1 MKKNVKAMAM
11 ALAAAL
17 ILGGAFILGCDDGDD
32 NDDEWISYAEISAEA
47 KSAIEVSFG
56 TELISSSTIKSVKKD
71 SDSYEIYLNDGTKID
86 FYLTGQWKEID
97 RDAGIADTY
106 FEKDAELEKIK
117 AWADINHPRKT
128 IEEVDRESARAGFE
142 IDFLNAEQDVFVAS
156 TALQDI
162 GS

>member
-1 MKKNVKAMAM
+1 MKKNVKAM

-32 NDDEWISYAEISAEA
+32 DNDDEWISYNEIPETAQ
-47 KSAIEVSFG
+47 KAIEDSFG
-56 TELISSSTIKSVKKD
+56 KLDTIKDIKRD
-71 SDSYEIYLNDGTKID
+71 DDSYEIYLNDGTKID

-106 FEKDAELEKIK
+106 FEKDAELKKIK
-117 AWADINHPRKT
+117 AWAEANHKDKK
-128 IEEVDRESARAGFE
+128 IEEVDRKPTGFE
-142 IDFLNAEQDVFVAS
+142 IDFLGATQDVFVTS
-156 TALQDI
+156 TELQNI